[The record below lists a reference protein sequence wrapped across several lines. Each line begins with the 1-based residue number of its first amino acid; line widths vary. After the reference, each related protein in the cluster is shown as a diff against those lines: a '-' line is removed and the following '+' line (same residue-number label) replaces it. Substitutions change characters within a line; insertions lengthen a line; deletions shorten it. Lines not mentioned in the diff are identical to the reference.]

1 MGRYDGYKN
10 ILAERRGRV
19 LTLTLNRPAQLSA
32 VNAELH
38 SELSR
43 IFVDARHDADA
54 DIVVLTGAGRSF
66 CAGGD
71 LAWMQKPS
79 TSRQASSSASSI
91 SISR

>member
-1 MGRYDGYKN
+1 
-10 ILAERRGRV
+10 
-19 LTLTLNRPAQLSA
+19 

-54 DIVVLTGAGRSF
+54 DIV
-66 CAGGD
+66 
-71 LAWMQKPS
+71 AWMQKPS